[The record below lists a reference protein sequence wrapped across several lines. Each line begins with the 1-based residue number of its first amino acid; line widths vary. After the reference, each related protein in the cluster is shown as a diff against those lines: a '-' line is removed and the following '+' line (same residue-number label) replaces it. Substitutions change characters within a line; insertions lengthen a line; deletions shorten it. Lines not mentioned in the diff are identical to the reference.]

1 MRSVAPMRTAKIGY
15 IIISAVLCG
24 LGITLIVVPEFSA
37 AVLGKIFGA
46 LLIVFGAVRLVG
58 FFSKDLYR
66 LAFQYDFAFGMMMIA
81 LGILL
86 LLRPGSFMDFLCITL
101 GLSFL
106 MDGLFKIQIAIDSK
120 RFGIRRWW
128 LILSVAILSSICAG
142 LLIFRPGDSRNIL
155 TILLGIAL
163 LGEGLLN
170 LATVVTAV
178 KIIRHQQPDIVE
190 VDFYE
195 EREV

>member
-128 LILSVAILSSICAG
+128 LILSVAILCSICAG

>member
-15 IIISAVLCG
+15 IIISVVLCA

-37 AVLGKIFGA
+37 AVLGKIFGV

-66 LAFQYDFAFGMMMIA
+66 LAFQYDFAFGIMMIA
-81 LGILL
+81 LGIIL
-86 LLRPGSFMDFLCITL
+86 LLRPDSFMDFFCITL

-128 LILSVAILSSICAG
+128 LILSVAILSSFCAG
-142 LLIFRPGDSRNIL
+142 LLVFRPSDSRNIL

-170 LATVVTAV
+170 LGTVITAV
-178 KIIRHQQPDIVE
+178 KIIQHQQPDVIE